1 MSTIKTFDAYVRARL
16 EAWGREYALHRDC
29 EYLGHQ
35 SKSMLQV
42 LIEHKGEMPP
52 RATGFKPLSIPP
64 EIEQIE
70 RIVSQIARDAP
81 VLAGVLRA
89 FYCGM
94 GRRAVERRETAQE
107 LIGQPLSRRAYFT
120 YQKMGFQRVAGA
132 LAAIADAA

>member
-1 MSTIKTFDAYVRARL
+1 MSTIKTFDAYVSARL

-42 LIEHKGEMPP
+42 LIDHKGEMPP

-81 VLAGVLRA
+81 VLAAVLRGY
-89 FYCGM
+89 YCGT
-94 GRRAVERRETAQE
+94 GRKAIERREIAEQISNVQMT
-107 LIGQPLSRRAYFT
+107 RAVYFQH
-120 YQKMGFQRVAGA
+120 YHLGFARVAGA
-132 LAAIADAA
+132 LSALSQVA